1 MGWMLR
7 NSASWKEFCRFRRR
21 IGNFRFVCSF
31 CVDFLVSELEI
42 GIAIG
47 FRWRWWNAAL
57 TDEPV
62 NWPTSRLCV
71 CRTGQTTD
79 RPTEYVRP
87 YDRLT
92 DRENPFTL
100 RQFNWIHHFEGDTLS
115 MQLLRF
121 VFTSGTSEPIHIRR
135 AAISQQCQWFVI
147 FWNLFKSINPW
158 TTESLTRVILSLLS
172 FCFRKISFAFVLT
185 RTAAATLVL
194 RLRVRLSC
202 CSPRFGLS
210 SESQRLWRRRR
221 RVRSTSLA
229 TALLRCGYV
238 SYVSSY
244 VAESHSWWLRS
255 RSALELVKSKVAS
268 LGRPMTLTPY
278 TEWQK
283 VCYETLTTTG
293 QQRQRRR
300 FSLLVR
306 KFSDNE

>member
-1 MGWMLR
+1 MICQITFKCRSKVHSSCSTLYTAHILR
-7 NSASWKEFCRFRRR
+7 LAFYVFTSYIMSINSTAKGVFVHILCVGCCGTPLYEKNYVDFRRR

-79 RPTEYVRP
+79 RPCT

-135 AAISQQCQWFVI
+135 AAGSQQCQWFVI
-147 FWNLFKSINPW
+147 FSNLYKTINPW
-158 TTESLTRVILSLLS
+158 NPWNR
-172 FCFRKISFAFVLT
+172 
-185 RTAAATLVL
+185 
-194 RLRVRLSC
+194 
-202 CSPRFGLS
+202 
-210 SESQRLWRRRR
+210 
-221 RVRSTSLA
+221 
-229 TALLRCGYV
+229 
-238 SYVSSY
+238 
-244 VAESHSWWLRS
+244 
-255 RSALELVKSKVAS
+255 
-268 LGRPMTLTPY
+268 
-278 TEWQK
+278 
-283 VCYETLTTTG
+283 
-293 QQRQRRR
+293 
-300 FSLLVR
+300 
-306 KFSDNE
+306 